1 MIANQKHPAITAP
14 SLQLD
19 RRRLP
24 YLHMSTMSLGKRPHC
39 TALRRIYQANTDFTD
54 EGALE
59 AVANGGSI
67 DLYVSDWDWRDCAG
81 ARDTDALI

>member
-1 MIANQKHPAITAP
+1 MISNQKHPVITAP

-19 RRRLP
+19 RRCLP
-24 YLHMSTMSLGKRPHC
+24 YLHMSTMSLGKDPHC
-39 TALRRIYQANTDFTD
+39 AAQRRAYQANTYLLD

-67 DLYVSDWDWRDCAG
+67 DLYVSGWDLRDCAG